1 MRALW
6 AVILNRKF
14 CACVNSRRKFWTTNL
29 KSSVS
34 QVGGH
39 KKAMGITH
47 AHILVGNLNGESHAC
62 ADSRRFFV
70 ATYLKTPVAI

>member
-1 MRALW
+1 MREFSSQ
-6 AVILNRKF
+6 ILDNQPEIE
-14 CACVNSRRKFWTTNL
+14 CII
-29 KSSVS
+29 
-34 QVGGH
+34 QVGCH

-70 ATYLKTPVAI
+70 ATDLKTPVAI